1 MRRLVA
7 ACLVTLAIA
16 GCGAVQ
22 TNNPAPI
29 QVQRVS
35 MSLTDSSSA
44 FGIALLD
51 RLLAEKDAGNVFISP
66 LSATI
71 ALSMAASAADP
82 GSRAA
87 ILKVL
92 GIDSPNADE
101 QARETIQRLARSDA
115 NAQVELA
122 QAAWAQNGLDLNPA
136 YVQRLHDY
144 YQAQL
149 SNLDFQSPAAPGVV
163 NKWVESKTHGKI
175 TKLVDQFDPATVGY
189 LVNATYFHAL
199 WATEFKPMSTPIQ
212 FHAFD
217 DTTSAPASMHRD
229 DDVTGYN
236 TEQYSAVLLPYKGGR
251 FSAVLILPRQSLSP
265 AAFGGFLTAS
275 LWNETVSAFHAATGP
290 TFTGKC
296 KAAANVTC
304 DNTLQMPKF
313 KLDYRKELTAML
325 NAMGMPIPGAALPDF
340 CGSCAISSV
349 VQATRLE
356 VDEHG
361 TTAAAATGVAV
372 ETALRLPIT
381 VDRPFGFAIV
391 DNATDAPLFLGV
403 IGNLP

>member
-175 TKLVDQFDPATVGY
+175 T
-189 LVNATYFHAL
+189 
-199 WATEFKPMSTPIQ
+199 
-212 FHAFD
+212 
-217 DTTSAPASMHRD
+217 
-229 DDVTGYN
+229 
-236 TEQYSAVLLPYKGGR
+236 
-251 FSAVLILPRQSLSP
+251 
-265 AAFGGFLTAS
+265 
-275 LWNETVSAFHAATGP
+275 
-290 TFTGKC
+290 
-296 KAAANVTC
+296 
-304 DNTLQMPKF
+304 
-313 KLDYRKELTAML
+313 
-325 NAMGMPIPGAALPDF
+325 
-340 CGSCAISSV
+340 
-349 VQATRLE
+349 
-356 VDEHG
+356 
-361 TTAAAATGVAV
+361 
-372 ETALRLPIT
+372 
-381 VDRPFGFAIV
+381 
-391 DNATDAPLFLGV
+391 
-403 IGNLP
+403 